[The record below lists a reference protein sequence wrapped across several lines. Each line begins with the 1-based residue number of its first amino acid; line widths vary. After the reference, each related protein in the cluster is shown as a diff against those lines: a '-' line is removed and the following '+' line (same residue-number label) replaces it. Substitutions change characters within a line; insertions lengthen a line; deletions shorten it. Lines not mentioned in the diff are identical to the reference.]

1 MRNNVSSTSLK
12 SLLESYDRDAAASGR
27 KKISTAGST
36 GVSGMK
42 SSASTL
48 ASAIPEKT
56 VVPEISAAD
65 AKSLMNAYYK
75 PILHE
80 AKEAAAAEKKAQ
92 AEAKKAIKKKSSSI
106 SIDDPNADGT
116 ADDFWS
122 NTGKS
127 DNKNNSAK
135 PGNNSNSKPEKEDD
149 KEKKPGLLARAGNAI
164 KNGAVNIWNSMKETA
179 NERQQQRIQ
188 EAENH
193 KVNKADELDAA
204 RQAAAQN
211 NSDLIQKK
219 NLTQNDKNIIFQRYN
234 NFIQQ
239 GDNRKIVDTL
249 NELDSIQN
257 DLQSEVSG
265 AGYNRA
271 ELEATLDEF
280 TPEQIEQA
288 KEYRD
293 MYARIPGYRVADRTV
308 NTALGTAKTASSG
321 VLMAKDSWEQHVND
335 SSVNWEND
343 QLQGNKKELENINAQ
358 IQEMQNLGNAYV
370 MDANG
375 SIADENGNIAYTP
388 EFESLLNRKKEI
400 ESQIKEGT
408 VENPVSKDTAGY
420 KLYQSAQEDLA
431 RSDIG
436 LSDTAKFLKGAATSA
451 AENLAIAA
459 VSPAAVVP
467 VLSVQGAA
475 SSMGEDIANE
485 TPAGTTLAKGAAK
498 FMAGWAINSVG
509 VEQMLDTMGASGT
522 RNTIAAQIV
531 QSIKNNSK
539 LAQTNPA
546 FYAVLMGAGDNGLQ
560 SFAEFWADRAIDLAS
575 NTAHPMSMEDL
586 LSQSISEAASG
597 ALGGAMTA
605 VAGLGVNA
613 GRRAMNN
620 AQNTQSAHPA
630 QYAAE
635 TGNMNATGDSS
646 SQVEQTANEDL
657 LTYGLLENQSVDT
670 NAMVQPAND
679 YDFLLPDGWDYENS
693 QPLAEERGQLDYGEP
708 VRNIANPNTL
718 DNEEIAWNEQRV
730 NDFLTDF
737 GSLSNEEKLA
747 ELGNLGIMNDLI
759 HNENEL
765 NDVMELL
772 ESGASGAYINEYIAQ
787 NATDSEKIQFI
798 TGKTVRSGVG
808 KALLSLLRDSGSMTN
823 EEFSKAAYDI
833 AEQVEPRSNYHSM
846 NSRYKHQWDDVTWR
860 YAVDTIVSKISQMA
874 GRGDGGY
881 GANTVGAAESK
892 FDNEIPDTVPSQSH
906 GIQQALMDGGLSKT
920 EAETATEDF
929 THEQIP
935 IKKQTERAH
944 QIINETGMSNVV
956 DEYTDIVDRGGV
968 LNDEQS
974 DTAVV
979 AIEELQKTAMDE
991 SASETDRKEAAI
1003 MRDRLMKSVSANNTS
1018 MARALGYQGNRVKKG
1033 VDFATAAHGAIDKIA
1048 DQAIERKGGAK
1059 LVEETSSKIRQAVD
1073 TARNEAA
1080 DSVVPEIENQIA
1092 EAEAQ
1097 EQEALGRLDDAR
1109 SRMKA
1114 SDRSAKA
1121 AERAADRAEA
1131 RAKDRVA
1138 KAWEKAANYS
1148 LQKGSPEEQLA
1159 KKVVSNSKDKTGNSG
1174 NAVTRMV
1181 QELFNLSK
1189 ETAPQG
1195 KKTSVKYTP
1204 FQMLNEI
1211 LFNRQSANET
1221 LQKAK
1226 EIVKNSLPE
1235 SEQEQFGKWF
1245 DTDTSIGETV
1255 SKEAV
1260 AKAITQAIMETDG
1273 TAKELANKMAFSE
1286 YSDVVDE
1293 VTNYILDNSGVSE
1306 SRNQI
1311 LDSLDQSEA
1320 IEPVTAD
1327 GQFARKNLAE
1337 IEQQAAFIRDVV
1349 DSTLSDYVGGD
1360 YYAATGKAA
1369 ERTVLSL
1376 IKSGEINLREEVKRV
1391 RGNISGL
1398 QKSITDILVAKYGI
1412 TEASA
1417 KKAADTVA
1425 NVYGNLV
1432 EKAIDKNM
1440 RQMLPELYKTQT
1452 KKAANTKSGVDK
1464 FIEVAKMGQY
1474 SNADVKELIA
1484 QKWGIPGLTAEQTNR
1499 IVQLG
1504 DEMYLMKEKN
1514 SKAYYDKAGEMT
1526 DIISEAMGS
1535 GTWADAIASWPY
1547 VSMLSS
1553 IGKTGGKN
1561 VVGNVT
1567 LGGMTKLKNATVK
1580 PFLEWAAH
1588 GLSGGKYERTTA
1600 NMLLNSKAQQ
1610 QRSAAYKAL
1619 IENYYGLLK
1628 NPGKLNTTG
1637 ALINGNT
1644 NDVVRNAQNQRK
1656 IFADKAGIL
1665 GKAAQ
1670 RLADVENAVYGA
1682 QDDYGAIGTLE
1693 IFSILPENSRIRQ
1706 MAENFMNSHYENRAS
1721 KGKIGISGT
1730 QNQFVDAMSR
1740 EMAAH
1745 GVESYEQLMQNRELA
1760 DQMAK
1765 RAAQQANEATLHDTN
1780 SFTRAVMDISNR
1792 GGIVGKAL
1800 NPFAKTGGNIVVR
1813 GAEYSPLGVVEAVH
1827 KARTG
1832 DAATAIDALSKS
1844 ITGSA
1849 LMALGAYAF
1858 KAGLITLK
1866 ADDGDKDK
1874 YEGATQGK
1882 QKYSIEIGDFLRDI
1896 GVDAPDT
1903 VSASLDSLSVGAMPF
1918 FMGAGIADGMEDDNK
1933 AAVIGNSMLSLWDP
1947 LADLTLLSG
1956 ITDLIQSIQNTN
1968 DSNSAVG
1975 VSVENI
1981 ILGYLGE
1988 YIPTIAKQVGRSV
2001 GHETRKSYYSDQKD
2015 QLLRAIDF
2023 DLTGMK
2029 NWIPGLEGEDY
2040 IDPLGRTQESV
2051 GGNLLGR
2058 LAYNTLS
2065 PVTINYSRPSEVD
2078 DFLDAVYQQTKKDS
2092 VYPDMPT
2099 KHATVE
2105 VWDGDEKES
2114 RRLSKSEMT
2123 EFGKSSGS
2131 ATEEMLKSLQDI
2143 DGILDIGGDN
2153 IANIQSDLYSVARN
2167 IGYRDALGD
2176 SYAGGES
2183 DEMKANMK
2191 AYDELGVDGFVSYIA
2206 GKKAFN
2212 AISKSDN
2219 PAETAEL
2226 YSGILDELTPA
2237 MVDTY
2242 MSDDY
2247 KKPYQAYKDG
2257 GVKAMAAYERAGDIH
2272 KEIKDNGGKYAD
2284 AVLSLDDMTPAE
2296 QGYIYALHSGKDDKA
2311 ANLRKYYSQDRANKL
2326 AYWFMRYSAA
2336 NLPDGKEATRNAW
2349 ANKYISNAWEREQF
2363 LYLYKTPRK
2372 DWKFK

>member
-1 MRNNVSSTSLK
+1 
-12 SLLESYDRDAAASGR
+12 
-27 KKISTAGST
+27 
-36 GVSGMK
+36 
-42 SSASTL
+42 
-48 ASAIPEKT
+48 
-56 VVPEISAAD
+56 
-65 AKSLMNAYYK
+65 
-75 PILHE
+75 
-80 AKEAAAAEKKAQ
+80 
-92 AEAKKAIKKKSSSI
+92 
-106 SIDDPNADGT
+106 
-116 ADDFWS
+116 
-122 NTGKS
+122 
-127 DNKNNSAK
+127 
-135 PGNNSNSKPEKEDD
+135 
-149 KEKKPGLLARAGNAI
+149 
-164 KNGAVNIWNSMKETA
+164 MKETA
-179 NERQQQRIQ
+179 NERQQARIK

-219 NLTQNDKNIIFQRYN
+219 NLTQNDKNVIFQRYN

-249 NELDSIQN
+249 NKLDSIQN

-271 ELEATLDEF
+271 ELEATLDKF
-280 TPEQIEQA
+280 TPGQIEQA

-293 MYARIPGYRVADRTV
+293 MYDRIIGYRVADRTV
-308 NTALGTAKTASSG
+308 NTITGTGKTVGSG
-321 VLMAKDSWEQHVND
+321 ALMAKDSWGQHVND

-343 QLQGNKKELENINAQ
+343 QLQDNKKELENINAQ

-370 MDANG
+370 MDENG
-375 SIADENGNIAYTP
+375 SIADENGNLSYTP

-431 RSDIG
+431 RSDLG

-475 SSMGEDIANE
+475 SSMGEDIAKE
-485 TPAGTTLAKGAAK
+485 TPAGTTRAKGAAK

-509 VEQMLDTMGASGT
+509 VEQMLDTMGTGGA
-522 RNTIAAQIV
+522 RNTIAAKIV

-546 FYAVLMGAGDNGLQ
+546 FYAVLMGATDNGLQ
-560 SFAEFWADRAIDLAS
+560 SFAETWADYAIDLAT
-575 NTAHPMSMEDL
+575 NTAEPMSSEQLMM
-586 LSQSISEAASG
+586 QSLQSMASG
-597 ALGGAMTA
+597 AVGGAMTA

-613 GRRAMNN
+613 GRHAMNDRNAAEN
-620 AQNTQSAHPA
+620 AQAA

-635 TGNMNATGDSS
+635 TGNMNATGDKLST
-646 SQVEQTANEDL
+646 VERTANEDL

-670 NAMVQPAND
+670 NEMVQPAND
-679 YDFLLPDGWDYENS
+679 YDLLPVEPQEKSAVPVMAENS
-693 QPLAEERGQLDYGEP
+693 VPESQD
-708 VRNIANPNTL
+708 I
-718 DNEEIAWNEQRV
+718 
-730 NDFLTDF
+730 
-737 GSLSNEEKLA
+737 
-747 ELGNLGIMNDLI
+747 
-759 HNENEL
+759 L
-765 NDVMELL
+765 NDGLL
-772 ESGASGAYINEYIAQ
+772 
-787 NATDSEKIQFI
+787 T
-798 TGKTVRSGVG
+798 
-808 KALLSLLRDSGSMTN
+808 
-823 EEFSKAAYDI
+823 
-833 AEQVEPRSNYHSM
+833 
-846 NSRYKHQWDDVTWR
+846 
-860 YAVDTIVSKISQMA
+860 
-874 GRGDGGY
+874 GDGGY

-906 GIQQALMDGGLSKT
+906 GIQQALMDGGLSQT

-929 THEQIP
+929 THEQIS

-1048 DQAIERKGGAK
+1048 DQAIERKVGTK
-1059 LVEETSSKIRQAVD
+1059 LFEETSSKVRQAVD

-1080 DSVVPEIENQIA
+1080 DSVVSEIENQIA

-1114 SDRSAKA
+1114 ADRSAKA
-1121 AERAADRAEA
+1121 AEQAADRAEA
-1131 RAKDRVA
+1131 RSKDRVA
-1138 KAWEKAANYS
+1138 KAGKKAANYS

-1181 QELFNLSK
+1181 QELFKLSK

-1195 KKTSVKYTP
+1195 KNTSVKYTP

-1273 TAKELANKMAFSE
+1273 TAKELANKLAFSE

-1293 VTNYILDNSGVSE
+1293 VTNYILDKSGISE

-1311 LDSLDQSEA
+1311 LNSLDQSEA

-1337 IEQQAAFIRDVV
+1337 IEQQAAFIRNVV

-1360 YYAATGKAA
+1360 YYTTTGKAA

-1432 EKAIDKNM
+1432 EKAIDKNI

-1452 KKAANTKSGVDK
+1452 RKAANTKSGVDK

-1567 LGGMTKLKNATVK
+1567 LGGMTKMKNATVK

-1656 IFADKAGIL
+1656 VFADKAGIL

-1670 RLADVENAVYGA
+1670 KLADVENTVYGA

-1706 MAENFMNSHYENRAS
+1706 MAENFMNSHYKNRAS

-1800 NPFAKTGGNIVVR
+1800 NPFAKTAGNIVVR
-1813 GAEYSPLGVVEAVH
+1813 GAEYSPLGAVEAGY
-1827 KARTG
+1827 KAYKG

-1975 VSVENI
+1975 VAVENI

-2015 QLLRAIDF
+2015 QLLRAVDF

-2123 EFGKSSGS
+2123 EFGKTSGN

-2153 IANIQSDLYSVARN
+2153 IAAIQSDLYAVARN
-2167 IGYRDALGD
+2167 IGYLDALGD

-2191 AYDELGVDGFVSYIA
+2191 AYNDLGVDGFVNYIA

-2212 AISKSDN
+2212 AIDKSDN

-2237 MVDTY
+2237 MVGTY

-2247 KKPYQAYKDG
+2247 KKPYQAYKEG
-2257 GVKAMAAYERAGDIH
+2257 GIKAMAAYERAGDIH

-2284 AVLSLDDMTPAE
+2284 AVLSLDDMTQSE

-2311 ANLRKYYSQDRANKL
+2311 ANLRNYYSQDRANKL

-2372 DWKFK
+2372 DWKFE

>member
-27 KKISTAGST
+27 KKISTAGSS

-75 PILHE
+75 PMLHE

-92 AEAKKAIKKKSSSI
+92 AEAKKASKKKSSSI
-106 SIDDPNADGT
+106 SIDDPNADGP

-122 NTGKS
+122 NTGKPG
-127 DNKNNSAK
+127 DNGKGGNSA
-135 PGNNSNSKPEKEDD
+135 NNRNSKPEKEDD

-164 KNGAVNIWNSMKETA
+164 KNGAVNLWNSMKETA

-219 NLTQNDKNIIFQRYN
+219 NLTQNDKNVIFQRYN

-265 AGYNRA
+265 AGDNRA

-308 NTALGTAKTASSG
+308 NTALGTAKTAASG
-321 VLMAKDSWEQHVND
+321 GMMAKDSWEQHVND

-343 QLQGNKKELENINAQ
+343 QLQGNKEELENINAQ

-375 SIADENGNIAYTP
+375 SIADESGNLAYTP

-400 ESQIKEGT
+400 ENQIKEGT

-431 RSDIG
+431 RSDLG
-436 LSDTAKFLKGAATSA
+436 LSDTAKVLKGAATSA

-509 VEQMLDTMGASGT
+509 VEQMLDSMGASGT

-575 NTAHPMSMEDL
+575 NTAQPMSMEDL

-597 ALGGAMTA
+597 ALGGAFTGL
-605 VAGLGVNA
+605 AGSAVNA
-613 GRRAMNN
+613 GRQAMNN
-620 AQNTQSAHPA
+620 AQNTQNAQAA

-635 TGNMNATGDSS
+635 TGNMNATGDSLS
-646 SQVEQTANEDL
+646 PVEQTANEDL
-657 LTYGLLENQSVDT
+657 LTYGLLDNQSVDT
-670 NAMVQPAND
+670 NALVQPAND
-679 YDFLLPDGWDYENS
+679 YDLLPVAPQEKPAVPVMEENS
-693 QPLAEERGQLDYGEP
+693 VPESQD
-708 VRNIANPNTL
+708 I
-718 DNEEIAWNEQRV
+718 
-730 NDFLTDF
+730 
-737 GSLSNEEKLA
+737 
-747 ELGNLGIMNDLI
+747 
-759 HNENEL
+759 L
-765 NDVMELL
+765 NDGLL
-772 ESGASGAYINEYIAQ
+772 
-787 NATDSEKIQFI
+787 T
-798 TGKTVRSGVG
+798 
-808 KALLSLLRDSGSMTN
+808 
-823 EEFSKAAYDI
+823 
-833 AEQVEPRSNYHSM
+833 
-846 NSRYKHQWDDVTWR
+846 
-860 YAVDTIVSKISQMA
+860 
-874 GRGDGGY
+874 GDGGY

-892 FDNEIPDTVPSQSH
+892 YDSEIPDIVPSQSH
-906 GIQQALMDGGLSKT
+906 GIQQALMDGGLSQT

-929 THEQIP
+929 AHEQIP

-1048 DQAIERKGGAK
+1048 DQAIERKGGTK
-1059 LVEETSSKIRQAVD
+1059 LVEETSSKVRQAVD

-1080 DSVVPEIENQIA
+1080 DSVVSEIENQIA

-1097 EQEALGRLDDAR
+1097 EQDALGRLDDAR

-1114 SDRSAKA
+1114 ADRSAKA

-1131 RAKDRVA
+1131 RSKDRVA
-1138 KAWEKAANYS
+1138 KAGEKAANYS

-1273 TAKELANKMAFSE
+1273 TAKELANKLAFSE

-1293 VTNYILDNSGVSE
+1293 VTNYILDKSGISE

-1311 LDSLDQSEA
+1311 LNSLDQSEA

-1337 IEQQAAFIRDVV
+1337 IEQQAAFIRNVV

-1360 YYAATGKAA
+1360 YYATTGKAA

-1547 VSMLSS
+1547 TAMLSS
-1553 IGKTGGKN
+1553 IFKTGGKN
-1561 VVGNVT
+1561 VTGNVT

-1628 NPGKLNTTG
+1628 SPGKLNTTG

-1656 IFADKAGIL
+1656 VFADKAGIL
-1665 GKAAQ
+1665 GKTAQ
-1670 RLADVENAVYGA
+1670 KLADVENAVYGA

-1706 MAENFMNSHYENRAS
+1706 MAENFMTSHYENRAS

-1780 SFTRAVMDISNR
+1780 AFTNRVMKVSNDM
-1792 GGIVGKAL
+1792 GIAGKVL
-1800 NPFAKTGGNIVVR
+1800 NPFAKTAGNIVVR

-1827 KARTG
+1827 KARIG

-1918 FMGAGIADGMEDDNK
+1918 FMGAGIAEGMDDDDK

-1968 DSNSAVG
+1968 SSNSAVG
-1975 VSVENI
+1975 VAVENM

-1988 YIPTIAKQVGRSV
+1988 YIPTIAKQVGRAV

-2015 QLLRAIDF
+2015 QLLRAVDF

-2212 AISKSDN
+2212 AIGKSDN

-2237 MVDTY
+2237 MVGTY
-2242 MSDDY
+2242 MSDGY
-2247 KKPYQAYKDG
+2247 KKPYQAYKEG
-2257 GVKAMAAYERAGDIH
+2257 GIKAMAAYERASDRYS
-2272 KEIKDNGGKYAD
+2272 EINDNGGKYAD
-2284 AVLSLDDMTPAE
+2284 AVLSLDDISPTE
-2296 QGYIYALHSGKDDKA
+2296 QGYIYMLHSSKDAKVKY
-2311 ANLRKYYSQDRANKL
+2311 LTQYYSKNTAYKL
-2326 AYWFMRYSAA
+2326 SYWFMRYSAIEDKLKA
-2336 NLPDGKEATRNAW
+2336 QIKGTNIKLSAAREAW
-2349 ANKYISNAWEREQF
+2349 ANQYISNEQERESF
-2363 LYLYKTPRK
+2363 IYLYKTARK
-2372 DWKFK
+2372 DWKFE

>member
-75 PILHE
+75 PMLHE

-92 AEAKKAIKKKSSSI
+92 AEAKKASKKKSSSI
-106 SIDDPNADGT
+106 SIDDPNADGA

-122 NTGKS
+122 QGK
-127 DNKNNSAK
+127 DNGNGGDSANNR
-135 PGNNSNSKPEKEDD
+135 NSKPEKEDD
-149 KEKKPGLLARAGNAI
+149 KEKKPGLIARAFGALGSLLSAKNDGENSYLENGYKQDTEKNEKKLKNEDKAEKLRELNRKQANGREESRAARETNAGLLNKSKLNDSEKAEI
-164 KNGAVNIWNSMKETA
+164 YTRVNTWAENPENKSLMTALQMAKTKNRVGDLLEAGYTSQQLDEA
-179 NERQQQRIQ
+179 NEML
-188 EAENH
+188 
-193 KVNKADELDAA
+193 ELY
-204 RQAAAQN
+204 
-211 NSDLIQKK
+211 QKMGK
-219 NLTQNDKNIIFQRYN
+219 GQVL
-234 NFIQQ
+234 
-239 GDNRKIVDTL
+239 
-249 NELDSIQN
+249 
-257 DLQSEVSG
+257 
-265 AGYNRA
+265 
-271 ELEATLDEF
+271 
-280 TPEQIEQA
+280 
-288 KEYRD
+288 KE
-293 MYARIPGYRVADRTV
+293 RVG
-308 NTALGTAKTASSG
+308 GTAKGTVKTVVSAGMMGADTAMQTAENAVAS
-321 VLMAKDSWEQHVND
+321 VKDDEYRNAAKQYNDALLKTQTMEDSNT
-335 SSVNWEND
+335 
-343 QLQGNKKELENINAQ
+343 
-358 IQEMQNLGNAYV
+358 AYTL
-370 MDANG
+370 
-375 SIADENGNIAYTP
+375 DENGNTVQTEEYQKAWQQ
-388 EFESLLNRKKEI
+388 LNDARAVMDRKDSEI
-400 ESQIKEGT
+400 
-408 VENPVSKDTAGY
+408 NAPVSKDTSGY
-420 KLYQSAQEDLA
+420 KMYQSAQEDLA
-431 RSDIG
+431 RSDLG
-436 LSDTAKFLKGAATSA
+436 LDAGTKMLKGAATSA
-451 AENLAIAA
+451 AENIAIAA
-459 VSPAAVVP
+459 VNPALVLP
-467 VLSVQGAA
+467 VLSAQGAA
-475 SSMGEDIANE
+475 GGMANSIE
-485 TPAGTTLAKGAAK
+485 KEAPAVNTLSNGMAK

-509 VEQMLDTMGASGT
+509 VEQMLDTMGASGA

-560 SFAEFWADRAIDLAS
+560 SFAETWADRAIDLAT
-575 NTAHPMSMEDL
+575 NTAEPMSLQEL
-586 LSQSISEAASG
+586 AAQSLQEAASG

-613 GRRAMNN
+613 GRQAMNN
-620 AQNTQSAHPA
+620 AQNTQNAQAA

-635 TGNMNATGDSS
+635 TGNMNATGDGLSP
-646 SQVEQTANEDL
+646 VEQTANDD
-657 LTYGLLENQSVDT
+657 LTYGLLDNQSVDT

-679 YDFLLPDGWDYENS
+679 YDLLPVEMPEKSAAPVMAENS
-693 QPLAEERGQLDYGEP
+693 VPASQD
-708 VRNIANPNTL
+708 I
-718 DNEEIAWNEQRV
+718 
-730 NDFLTDF
+730 
-737 GSLSNEEKLA
+737 
-747 ELGNLGIMNDLI
+747 
-759 HNENEL
+759 L
-765 NDVMELL
+765 NDGLL
-772 ESGASGAYINEYIAQ
+772 
-787 NATDSEKIQFI
+787 T
-798 TGKTVRSGVG
+798 
-808 KALLSLLRDSGSMTN
+808 
-823 EEFSKAAYDI
+823 
-833 AEQVEPRSNYHSM
+833 
-846 NSRYKHQWDDVTWR
+846 
-860 YAVDTIVSKISQMA
+860 
-874 GRGDGGY
+874 GDGGY
-881 GANTVGAAESK
+881 GANTVGAAQSK
-892 FDNEIPDTVPSQSH
+892 YDNEIPDTVPSQSH
-906 GIQQALMDGGLSKT
+906 GIQQALMDGGLSQT
-920 EAETATEDF
+920 EAEAATEDL
-929 THEQIP
+929 THEQIS

-979 AIEELQKTAMDE
+979 SIEELQKTAMDE

-1018 MARALGYQGNRVKKG
+1018 MARALGYQGNQVKKG

-1059 LVEETSSKIRQAVD
+1059 LVEETSSKVRQAVD

-1080 DSVVPEIENQIA
+1080 DSVAAEIESQIA

-1097 EQEALGRLDDAR
+1097 EQDALGRLDDAR
-1109 SRMKA
+1109 GRMKA
-1114 SDRSAKA
+1114 ADRSAKA

-1138 KAWEKAANYS
+1138 KAGEKAANYS

-1159 KKVVSNSKDKTGNSG
+1159 RKVVSNSKDKTGNSG

-1181 QELFNLSK
+1181 QELFKLSK

-1204 FQMLNEI
+1204 FQMLNEV
-1211 LFNRQSANET
+1211 LSNRQAANET

-1235 SEQEQFGKWF
+1235 SEQEQFEKWF
-1245 DTDTSIGETV
+1245 DADTSIGETV
-1255 SKEAV
+1255 SKETI

-1273 TAKELANKMAFSE
+1273 TAKEIANKLAFSE
-1286 YSDVVDE
+1286 YSDVVNE
-1293 VTNYILDNSGVSE
+1293 VTNYILDKSGVSE

-1311 LDSLDQSEA
+1311 LDSLDQSES
-1320 IEPVTAD
+1320 IEPLTAD

-1360 YYAATGKAA
+1360 YYATTGKAA
-1369 ERTVLSL
+1369 EQTVLNL

-1440 RQMLPELYKTQT
+1440 RQMLPELYKKPSPKT
-1452 KKAANTKSGVDK
+1452 ANTKSGVDK

-1567 LGGMTKLKNATVK
+1567 LGGMTKVKNATVK

-1637 ALINGNT
+1637 ALISGNT

-1656 IFADKAGIL
+1656 VFADKAGII

-1670 RLADVENAVYGA
+1670 KLADVENAVYGA

-1780 SFTRAVMDISNR
+1780 SFTRAVMDISQR

-1918 FMGAGIADGMEDDNK
+1918 FMGAGIADGMDDEDK
-1933 AAVIGNSMLSLWDP
+1933 AAMIGNAVLSLWDP

-2001 GHETRKSYYSDQKD
+2001 GHETRKSYYSDKD
-2015 QLLRAIDF
+2015 TQLGRAIDF

-2123 EFGKSSGS
+2123 EFGKSSGN

-2191 AYDELGVDGFVSYIA
+2191 AYDELGVDGFVNYIA

-2247 KKPYQAYKDG
+2247 KKPYQAYKEG
-2257 GVKAMAAYERAGDIH
+2257 GIKAMAAYERASDRYS
-2272 KEIKDNGGKYAD
+2272 EINDHGGKYVD
-2284 AVLSLDDMTPAE
+2284 AVLSLDDITPAE
-2296 QGYIYALHSGKDDKA
+2296 QGYIYMLHASKDAKVKF
-2311 ANLRKYYSQDRANKL
+2311 LTQHYSKNMAYKL
-2326 AYWFMRYSAA
+2326 SYWFMRYSAIEDKLKA
-2336 NLPDGKEATRNAW
+2336 QIKDTNIKLSDAREAW
-2349 ANKYISNAWEREQF
+2349 ANQYISNEQEREDF
-2363 LYLYKTPRK
+2363 IYLYKTARK
-2372 DWKFK
+2372 DWEFE

>member
-149 KEKKPGLLARAGNAI
+149 KEKKPVLLARAGNAI

-280 TPEQIEQA
+280 TQEQIEQA

-431 RSDIG
+431 RSDLG

-613 GRRAMNN
+613 GRRAMNDRNAAEN
-620 AQNTQSAHPA
+620 AQAA

-657 LTYGLLENQSVDT
+657 LTYGLLENQNVDT
-670 NAMVQPAND
+670 NAMVHPTND
-679 YDFLLPDGWDYENS
+679 YDLLPVAPQEKSAAQVMAENS
-693 QPLAEERGQLDYGEP
+693 VPESQD
-708 VRNIANPNTL
+708 I
-718 DNEEIAWNEQRV
+718 
-730 NDFLTDF
+730 
-737 GSLSNEEKLA
+737 
-747 ELGNLGIMNDLI
+747 
-759 HNENEL
+759 L
-765 NDVMELL
+765 NDGLL
-772 ESGASGAYINEYIAQ
+772 
-787 NATDSEKIQFI
+787 T
-798 TGKTVRSGVG
+798 
-808 KALLSLLRDSGSMTN
+808 
-823 EEFSKAAYDI
+823 
-833 AEQVEPRSNYHSM
+833 
-846 NSRYKHQWDDVTWR
+846 
-860 YAVDTIVSKISQMA
+860 
-874 GRGDGGY
+874 GDGGY
-881 GANTVGAAESK
+881 GENTVGAAESK
-892 FDNEIPDTVPSQSH
+892 YDNEIPDTVPSQSH

-1114 SDRSAKA
+1114 ADRSAKA

-1567 LGGMTKLKNATVK
+1567 LGSMTKLKNATVK

-2078 DFLDAVYQQTKKDS
+2078 DFLDAVYQQTKKDI

-2105 VWDGDEKES
+2105 VWDGDEKEI

>member
-431 RSDIG
+431 RSDLG

-613 GRRAMNN
+613 GRRAMNDRNAAEN
-620 AQNTQSAHPA
+620 AQAA

-670 NAMVQPAND
+670 NAMVHPTND
-679 YDFLLPDGWDYENS
+679 YDLLPVAPQEKSAAQVMAENS
-693 QPLAEERGQLDYGEP
+693 VPESQD
-708 VRNIANPNTL
+708 I
-718 DNEEIAWNEQRV
+718 
-730 NDFLTDF
+730 
-737 GSLSNEEKLA
+737 
-747 ELGNLGIMNDLI
+747 
-759 HNENEL
+759 L
-765 NDVMELL
+765 NDGLL
-772 ESGASGAYINEYIAQ
+772 
-787 NATDSEKIQFI
+787 T
-798 TGKTVRSGVG
+798 
-808 KALLSLLRDSGSMTN
+808 
-823 EEFSKAAYDI
+823 
-833 AEQVEPRSNYHSM
+833 
-846 NSRYKHQWDDVTWR
+846 
-860 YAVDTIVSKISQMA
+860 
-874 GRGDGGY
+874 GDGGY
-881 GANTVGAAESK
+881 GENTVGAAESK
-892 FDNEIPDTVPSQSH
+892 YDNEIPDTVPSQSH

-1114 SDRSAKA
+1114 ADRSAKA

-2078 DFLDAVYQQTKKDS
+2078 DFLDAVYQQTKKDI

-2131 ATEEMLKSLQDI
+2131 ATEEMLKILQDI

>member
-1 MRNNVSSTSLK
+1 M
-12 SLLESYDRDAAASGR
+12 
-27 KKISTAGST
+27 
-36 GVSGMK
+36 
-42 SSASTL
+42 
-48 ASAIPEKT
+48 
-56 VVPEISAAD
+56 
-65 AKSLMNAYYK
+65 
-75 PILHE
+75 
-80 AKEAAAAEKKAQ
+80 
-92 AEAKKAIKKKSSSI
+92 
-106 SIDDPNADGT
+106 
-116 ADDFWS
+116 
-122 NTGKS
+122 
-127 DNKNNSAK
+127 
-135 PGNNSNSKPEKEDD
+135 
-149 KEKKPGLLARAGNAI
+149 
-164 KNGAVNIWNSMKETA
+164 
-179 NERQQQRIQ
+179 
-188 EAENH
+188 
-193 KVNKADELDAA
+193 
-204 RQAAAQN
+204 
-211 NSDLIQKK
+211 
-219 NLTQNDKNIIFQRYN
+219 
-234 NFIQQ
+234 
-239 GDNRKIVDTL
+239 
-249 NELDSIQN
+249 
-257 DLQSEVSG
+257 
-265 AGYNRA
+265 
-271 ELEATLDEF
+271 
-280 TPEQIEQA
+280 
-288 KEYRD
+288 
-293 MYARIPGYRVADRTV
+293 
-308 NTALGTAKTASSG
+308 
-321 VLMAKDSWEQHVND
+321 
-335 SSVNWEND
+335 
-343 QLQGNKKELENINAQ
+343 
-358 IQEMQNLGNAYV
+358 
-370 MDANG
+370 
-375 SIADENGNIAYTP
+375 
-388 EFESLLNRKKEI
+388 
-400 ESQIKEGT
+400 
-408 VENPVSKDTAGY
+408 
-420 KLYQSAQEDLA
+420 A
-431 RSDIG
+431 RSDLG
-436 LSDTAKFLKGAATSA
+436 LSDTAKLLKGAATSA

-459 VSPAAVVP
+459 VSPAAVLP
-467 VLSVQGAA
+467 VLSAQGAA
-475 SSMGEDIANE
+475 SSMGEDITNE
-485 TPAGTTLAKGAAK
+485 VPAGTTLVKGAAK
-498 FMAGWAINSVG
+498 FAAGYAINSIG
-509 VEQMLDTMGASGT
+509 VEQMLDTMGVNGA
-522 RNTIAAQIV
+522 RNTLASQIV
-531 QSIKNNSK
+531 RSIKSNSA
-539 LAQTNPA
+539 LAKSNPV
-546 FYAVLMGAGDNGLQ
+546 FYATLAGAGDNGLQ
-560 SFAEFWADRAIDLAS
+560 SFAEYWADRAIDLAT
-575 NTAHPMSMEDL
+575 NTAQPKSMEQL
-586 LSQSISEAASG
+586 LTESLSEMGSG
-597 ALGGAMTA
+597 ALGGAFTGL
-605 VAGLGVNA
+605 AGSAVNA
-613 GRRAMNN
+613 GRQAMNN
-620 AQNTQSAHPA
+620 AQNTQNEQDV

-635 TGNMNATGDSS
+635 TDNMNATGDSS
-646 SQVEQTANEDL
+646 SPVEQTANEDL
-657 LTYGLLENQSVDT
+657 LAYGLLDNQSVDS
-670 NAMVQPAND
+670 NAMVQSAND
-679 YDFLLPDGWDYENS
+679 YDLLPVAPQEKSAVPVMAENS
-693 QPLAEERGQLDYGEP
+693 VPESQD
-708 VRNIANPNTL
+708 I
-718 DNEEIAWNEQRV
+718 
-730 NDFLTDF
+730 
-737 GSLSNEEKLA
+737 
-747 ELGNLGIMNDLI
+747 
-759 HNENEL
+759 L
-765 NDVMELL
+765 NDGLL
-772 ESGASGAYINEYIAQ
+772 
-787 NATDSEKIQFI
+787 T
-798 TGKTVRSGVG
+798 
-808 KALLSLLRDSGSMTN
+808 
-823 EEFSKAAYDI
+823 
-833 AEQVEPRSNYHSM
+833 
-846 NSRYKHQWDDVTWR
+846 
-860 YAVDTIVSKISQMA
+860 
-874 GRGDGGY
+874 GDGGY

-892 FDNEIPDTVPSQSH
+892 YDSEIPDIVPSQSH
-906 GIQQALMDGGLSKT
+906 GIQQALMDGGLSQT

-929 THEQIP
+929 AHEQIP

-956 DEYTDIVDRGGV
+956 DEYTDIVDHGGV

-979 AIEELQKTAMDE
+979 AIEKLQKTAMDE

-1033 VDFATAAHGAIDKIA
+1033 VDFATAAHGAVDKIA

-1059 LVEETSSKIRQAVD
+1059 LVEETSSKVKQAVD

-1080 DSVVPEIENQIA
+1080 DGVVSEIENQIA

-1114 SDRSAKA
+1114 ADRSAKA

-1138 KAWEKAANYS
+1138 KAGEKVADYS
-1148 LQKGSPEEQLA
+1148 SQKGSPEEQLA

-1174 NAVTRMV
+1174 NDVTRMV

-1211 LFNRQSANET
+1211 LLKRQSANET

-1226 EIVKNSLPE
+1226 EIVKKSLPE
-1235 SEQEQFGKWF
+1235 SERERFGKWF
-1245 DTDTSIGETV
+1245 VTNTSIGETV
-1255 SKEAV
+1255 SKKTV

-1273 TAKELANKMAFSE
+1273 TAKELANKLAFSE

-1293 VTNYILDNSGVSE
+1293 VTNYILDKSGVSE

-1360 YYAATGKAA
+1360 YYATTGKAA
-1369 ERTVLSL
+1369 ERAVLSL

-1398 QKSITDILVAKYGI
+1398 QKAITDILVAKYGI
-1412 TEASA
+1412 TEPSA

-1440 RQMLPELYKTQT
+1440 RQMLPELYKNQT
-1452 KKAANTKSGVDK
+1452 KKTTNAKSGVDK

-1547 VSMLSS
+1547 ASMLSS

-1561 VVGNVT
+1561 ATGNVT
-1567 LGGMTKLKNATVK
+1567 LGGMTRLKNSTVK

-1588 GLSGGKYERTTA
+1588 SLSGGKYERTTA
-1600 NMLLNSKAQQ
+1600 NMLFNSKAQQ
-1610 QRSAAYKAL
+1610 QRSAAYEAL
-1619 IENYYGLLK
+1619 INNYYGLLK
-1628 NPGKLNTTG
+1628 NPSKLDTSG
-1637 ALINGNT
+1637 ALINTFNGT
-1644 NDVVRNAQNQRK
+1644 QDIVRNAQNQRK
-1656 IFADKAGIL
+1656 VFADKAGFI

-1670 RLADVENAVYGA
+1670 KLADVENAVYSA

-1693 IFSILPENSRIRQ
+1693 MFSVLPENSKIRQ
-1706 MAENFMNSHYENRAS
+1706 MAEDFMTSHYEKRAQ

-1745 GVESYEQLMQNRELA
+1745 GIESYKQLMQNRELA

-1800 NPFAKTGGNIVVR
+1800 NPFAKTAGNIVVR
-1813 GAEYSPLGVVEAVH
+1813 GAEYSPFGVVEAGY
-1827 KARTG
+1827 KAWHG

-1858 KAGLITLK
+1858 KGGLITLK

-1874 YEGATQGK
+1874 YESNTQGK
-1882 QKYSIEIGDFLRDI
+1882 QKYSIEIGDLLRDI
-1896 GVDAPDT
+1896 GFDAPDT

-1918 FMGAGIADGMEDDNK
+1918 FMGAGIADGMEDDDK
-1933 AAVIGNSMLSLWDP
+1933 AAVIGNAMLSLWDP
-1947 LADLTLLSG
+1947 LADFTLLSG
-1956 ITDLIQSIQNTN
+1956 ISDLIQSIQNTTDTN
-1968 DSNSAVG
+1968 TAMEVIL
-1975 VSVENI
+1975 ENI
-1981 ILGYLGE
+1981 AAGYLGE
-1988 YIPTIAKQVGRSV
+1988 YIPTIAKQVGRAA
-2001 GHETRKSYYSDQKD
+2001 GHETRKSYYSDKKTPV
-2015 QLLRAIDF
+2015 LRAIDF
-2023 DLTGMK
+2023 DVTGMK

-2191 AYDELGVDGFVSYIA
+2191 AYDELGVDDFVSYIA

-2212 AISKSDN
+2212 AIEKSDN

-2237 MVDTY
+2237 MIDTY

-2247 KKPYQAYKDG
+2247 KKPYQAYKEG
-2257 GVKAMAAYERAGDIH
+2257 GIKAMAAYERASDRYS
-2272 KEIKDNGGKYAD
+2272 EINDNGGKYAD
-2284 AVLSLDDMTPAE
+2284 AVLSLDDISPTE
-2296 QGYIYALHSGKDDKA
+2296 QGYIFMLHSKEDAKVKFLTDH
-2311 ANLRKYYSQDRANKL
+2311 YSKNTAYKL
-2326 AYWFMRYSAA
+2326 SYWFMRYSAIEDKLKA
-2336 NLPDGKEATRNAW
+2336 QIKGTNTTLAAAREAW
-2349 ANKYISNAWEREQF
+2349 ADQYISNEQERESF
-2363 LYLYKTPRK
+2363 IYLYKTARK
-2372 DWKFK
+2372 DWKFE

>member
-27 KKISTAGST
+27 KKISTAGSS

-75 PILHE
+75 PMLHE
-80 AKEAAAAEKKAQ
+80 AKEAAAAEKKVQ
-92 AEAKKAIKKKSSSI
+92 AEAKKASKKKSSSI
-106 SIDDPNADGT
+106 SIDDPNADGP

-122 NTGKS
+122 NTGKPG
-127 DNKNNSAK
+127 DNGKGGNSA
-135 PGNNSNSKPEKEDD
+135 NNRNSKPEKEDD

-164 KNGAVNIWNSMKETA
+164 KNGAVNLWNSMKETA

-188 EAENH
+188 EAKNH

-219 NLTQNDKNIIFQRYN
+219 NLTQNDKNVIFQRYN

-308 NTALGTAKTASSG
+308 NTALGTAKTAASG
-321 VLMAKDSWEQHVND
+321 WMMAKDSWEQHVSD

-343 QLQGNKKELENINAQ
+343 QLQSNKEELENINAQ

-370 MDANG
+370 MDENG
-375 SIADENGNIAYTP
+375 NIADENGNLAYTP

-431 RSDIG
+431 RSDLG
-436 LSDTAKFLKGAATSA
+436 LSDTAKILKGAATSA
-451 AENLAIAA
+451 AENIAIAA
-459 VSPAAVVP
+459 VNPAAVLP
-467 VLSVQGAA
+467 ILSLQGAA
-475 SSMGEDIANE
+475 GSMGEDISNE
-485 TPAGTTLAKGAAK
+485 VPAGTTLVKGAAK
-498 FMAGWAINSVG
+498 FAAGYAINSVG
-509 VEQMLDTMGASGT
+509 VEQMLNTMGVDGA
-522 RNTIAAQIV
+522 RNTLASQIV
-531 QSIKNNSK
+531 RSIKSNSA
-539 LAQTNPA
+539 LAQSNPV
-546 FYAVLMGAGDNGLQ
+546 FYAALAGAGDNGLQ
-560 SFAEFWADRAIDLAS
+560 SFAEYWADRAIDLAT
-575 NTAHPMSMEDL
+575 NTAQPKSMEQL
-586 LSQSISEAASG
+586 LTESLSEMGSG
-597 ALGGAMTA
+597 ALGGAFTGL
-605 VAGLGVNA
+605 AGSAVNA
-613 GRRAMNN
+613 GRQYANKDYSK
-620 AQNTQSAHPA
+620 QQSAN
-630 QYAAE
+630 AE
-635 TGNMNATGDSS
+635 QQSSQQEEVPLDPLADAYNLKAPEQATGEVPSP
-646 SQVEQTANEDL
+646 VEQTANDD
-657 LTYGLLENQSVDT
+657 LTYGLLDNQFRDT
-670 NAMVQPAND
+670 NKMVQPTD
-679 YDFLLPDGWDYENS
+679 YDLLPVEMPGAEKSAVPVMAENS
-693 QPLAEERGQLDYGEP
+693 VPESQ
-708 VRNIANPNTL
+708 NI
-718 DNEEIAWNEQRV
+718 
-730 NDFLTDF
+730 
-737 GSLSNEEKLA
+737 
-747 ELGNLGIMNDLI
+747 
-759 HNENEL
+759 L
-765 NDVMELL
+765 NDGLL
-772 ESGASGAYINEYIAQ
+772 
-787 NATDSEKIQFI
+787 T
-798 TGKTVRSGVG
+798 
-808 KALLSLLRDSGSMTN
+808 
-823 EEFSKAAYDI
+823 
-833 AEQVEPRSNYHSM
+833 
-846 NSRYKHQWDDVTWR
+846 
-860 YAVDTIVSKISQMA
+860 
-874 GRGDGGY
+874 GDGGY
-881 GANTVGAAESK
+881 GANTVGAAQSK
-892 FDNEIPDTVPSQSH
+892 YENEIPDTVPSQSH
-906 GIQQALMDGGLSKT
+906 GIQQALMDGGLSQT
-920 EAETATEDF
+920 EAESATEDF
-929 THEQIP
+929 AHERLS

-979 AIEELQKTAMDE
+979 AIEELQKTAMDK

-1018 MARALGYQGNRVKKG
+1018 MARALGYQGNQVKKG

-1048 DQAIERKGGAK
+1048 DQAIERKGGTK
-1059 LVEETSSKIRQAVD
+1059 LVEETSSKVRQAVD

-1080 DSVVPEIENQIA
+1080 DSVVSEIENQIA

-1097 EQEALGRLDDAR
+1097 EQEALGRLDDAQ

-1114 SDRSAKA
+1114 ADRSAKA

-1138 KAWEKAANYS
+1138 KAGEKAANYS

-1235 SEQEQFGKWF
+1235 SEQEQFGKWL

-1273 TAKELANKMAFSE
+1273 TAKELANKLAFSE

-1293 VTNYILDNSGVSE
+1293 VTNYILDNSGISE

-1311 LDSLDQSEA
+1311 LNSLDQSEA

-1337 IEQQAAFIRDVV
+1337 IEQQAAFIRNVV

-1360 YYAATGKAA
+1360 YYATTGKAA

-1547 VSMLSS
+1547 TAMLSS
-1553 IGKTGGKN
+1553 IFKTGGKN
-1561 VVGNVT
+1561 VTGNVT
-1567 LGGMTKLKNATVK
+1567 LGGMTKLKNSTVK

-1637 ALINGNT
+1637 ALISGNT
-1644 NDVVRNAQNQRK
+1644 NDVVQNAQNQRK
-1656 IFADKAGIL
+1656 VFADKAGIL

-1670 RLADVENAVYGA
+1670 KLADVENAVYGA

-1780 SFTRAVMDISNR
+1780 AFTNR
-1792 GGIVGKAL
+1792 IMKGTSEFGIAGKVL
-1800 NPFAKTGGNIVVR
+1800 NPFAKTAGNIVVR

-1918 FMGAGIADGMEDDNK
+1918 FMGAGIADGMEDDDK
-1933 AAVIGNSMLSLWDP
+1933 AAVIGNAMLSLWDP
-1947 LADLTLLSG
+1947 LADFTLLSG
-1956 ITDLIQSIQNTN
+1956 VSDLIQSIQNTTDTN
-1968 DSNSAVG
+1968 TAMEVTL
-1975 VSVENI
+1975 ENI
-1981 ILGYLGE
+1981 IAGYIGE
-1988 YIPTIAKQVGRSV
+1988 YIPTIAKQVGRAV
-2001 GHETRKSYYSDQKD
+2001 GHETRKSYYSDKKTP
-2015 QLLRAIDF
+2015 LRRAIDF
-2023 DLTGMK
+2023 DVTGMK

-2123 EFGKSSGS
+2123 EFGRTSGN

-2176 SYAGGES
+2176 SYAGGKS

-2191 AYDELGVDGFVSYIA
+2191 AYDELGVDDFVSYIA

-2226 YSGILDELTPA
+2226 YSGILDELTPE
-2237 MVDTY
+2237 MVGTY

-2247 KKPYQAYKDG
+2247 KKPYQAYKEG
-2257 GVKAMAAYERAGDIH
+2257 GIKAMAAYERASDRYS
-2272 KEIKDNGGKYAD
+2272 EINDNGGKYVD
-2284 AVLSLDDMTPAE
+2284 AVLSLDDITPAE
-2296 QGYIYALHSGKDDKA
+2296 QGYIYMLHSSKDAKVKY
-2311 ANLRKYYSQDRANKL
+2311 LTQYYSKNTAYKL
-2326 AYWFMRYSAA
+2326 SYWFMRYSAIEDKLKA
-2336 NLPDGKEATRNAW
+2336 QIKDTNIKLSAAREAW
-2349 ANKYISNAWEREQF
+2349 ANQYISNEQERESF
-2363 LYLYKTPRK
+2363 IYLYKTARK
-2372 DWKFK
+2372 DWKFE